1 MSGAPPELVV
11 ASSDD
16 ELAALGAE
24 LLGRAID
31 GAVRARGRALV
42 ALSGGSTPGP
52 VYRALTELA
61 LPWGDV
67 VFAWV
72 DERAVPPDHPRSNYR
87 AAWAELELDG
97 KLRAAT
103 ALRMRG
109 GEADLEAEARRYEAR
124 LRELFGVARAV
135 AFDAVVLGV
144 GDDGHT
150 ASLFPGTNAME
161 ESTRLVVANHVEKL
175 QAWRVTMTFPVFE
188 AAQRVMFLVAGADK
202 AAMVRS
208 ATVVRPSAATPP
220 AGRVRPRGGSLVW
233 LVDAAAGAK
242 LPAPG
247 EPGSTGPVL

>member
-150 ASLFPGTNAME
+150 ASLFPGTGDVAIGD
-161 ESTRLVVANHVEKL
+161 RLVAAIPARPERGL
-175 QAWRVTMTFPVFE
+175 EARLTLTAPVLREARTALVLAKGPSKRGPLE
-188 AAQRVMFLVAGADK
+188 AALSQGPLDEVPARVVREVAGH
-202 AAMVRS
+202 VFI
-208 ATVVRPSAATPP
+208 VC
-220 AGRVRPRGGSLVW
+220 
-233 LVDAAAGAK
+233 DAAA
-242 LPAPG
+242 APG
-247 EPGSTGPVL
+247 G